1 MPVKETV
8 QIDVQVES
16 KNTLGSLEKQ
26 LAKVND
32 ELKEVEIGSKAFKTL
47 SKDAQRLERNIEG
60 VNNEIKGM
68 TLDTK
73 IKAGQNAVL
82 GLAGSLEATVGTL
95 GLLGIESETFGKFEE
110 KALSAL
116 TAARGF
122 IDMSEGF
129 GNLAIDLKDMNIAQ
143 KAYNLAAAAGN
154 KIMKALNITMKLNP
168 IGVLV
173 TTLVVAG
180 GLVFA
185 FRDKIKDLIKTA
197 LGPFKGIVDKIS
209 DAFVKLGEAIGVTDT
224 KAVKDLKARIK
235 LEEQA
240 IKEAAA
246 RGESTLKMEKNLL
259 VEKAKLL
266 EKGTKEFEEN
276 LNEQK
281 ILDIKIKKEQEAS
294 DKKASDNKIANA
306 KKTADKLKKQ
316 EETYLRSLQK
326 INDEIIDMTA
336 KSEEEQ
342 LKIKFDRRNRDI
354 DNLEI
359 TEKQK
364 TELKLKNQE
373 LYNDQYNELLDK
385 QAEDNKEKQ
394 KSRAFANQELD
405 FEIREL
411 EVQNLED
418 QLSLDTDRVNAEFD
432 KRRAN
437 AEESGESLFRIE
449 TLRLKTLTKLNS
461 QYVTDTKN
469 QEDVLAEYKHQVQM
483 ATIDNI
489 QGALGTLFED
499 NKAIASA
506 NVLVD
511 AAQAGVGIIKASQD
525 AGALGSIP
533 YQVSQ
538 FALLAATTFKSLQAI
553 NSASPSGGGAP
564 STPSPGAVGPDL
576 GRIENVD
583 LGAPTSSVEPTNAIR
598 AYVLTGDI
606 NSAQEADSRL
616 SNRRSLG

>member
-26 LAKVND
+26 LAKIND
-32 ELKEVEIGSKAFKTL
+32 ELKETEIGSKAFKTL
-47 SKDAQRLERNIEG
+47 SKEAQILERNIES
-60 VNNEIKGM
+60 VNNEIKGI
-68 TLDTK
+68 TLEAK

-82 GLAGSLEATVGTL
+82 GLSGALEATVGTL

-110 KALSAL
+110 KAISAL

-129 GNLAIDLKDMNIAQ
+129 GNLAVDLKKMNVAQ

-173 TTLVVAG
+173 TTLVIAG
-180 GLVFA
+180 GLIFA
-185 FRDKIKDLIKTA
+185 FRDKIKDLIKSA

-246 RGESTLKMEKNLL
+246 RGESTLQMEKNLL
-259 VEKAKLL
+259 VKKAELL
-266 EKGTKEFEEN
+266 EKGTKEYEEN

-281 ILDIKIKKEQEAS
+281 ILDIKIKKEQEES
-294 DKKASDNKIANA
+294 DKKASDKKIENA
-306 KKTADKLKKQ
+306 KKTAEKLKQQ
-316 EETYLRSLQK
+316 EQTYLRSLQK

-359 TEKQK
+359 TEEKK

-373 LYNDQYNELLDK
+373 LYNEQYNELLDK
-385 QAEDNKEKQ
+385 QAEDNKKKQ
-394 KSRAFANQELD
+394 KERALANQELD

-432 KRRAN
+432 KRRDSA
-437 AEESGESLFRIE
+437 AETGEDLFRIE
-449 TLRLKTLTKLNS
+449 TLRLKTLNNLNS
-461 QYVTDTKN
+461 QYVKDTKN
-469 QEDVLAEYKHQVQM
+469 QEDTLADYKASVQN

-511 AAQAGVGIIKASQD
+511 AAQAGVGIIKAGQE
-525 AGALGSIP
+525 LGGLASIP

-564 STPSPGAVGPDL
+564 STPAPGGVTQDL
-576 GRIENVD
+576 GRVENVD
-583 LGAPTSSVEPTNAIR
+583 LGAPTNTVEPTNAVR

-606 NSAQEADSRL
+606 NSAQEATSRL

>member
-26 LAKVND
+26 LAKIND
-32 ELKEVEIGSKAFKTL
+32 ELKETEIGSKAFKTL
-47 SKDAQRLERNIEG
+47 SKEAQILERNIES
-60 VNNEIKGM
+60 VNNEIKGI
-68 TLDTK
+68 TLEAK

-82 GLAGSLEATVGTL
+82 GLSGALEATVGTL

-110 KALSAL
+110 KAISAL

-129 GNLAIDLKDMNIAQ
+129 GNLAVDLKKMNVAQ

-173 TTLVVAG
+173 TTLVIAG
-180 GLVFA
+180 GLIFA
-185 FRDKIKDLIKTA
+185 FRDKIKDLIKSA

-246 RGESTLKMEKNLL
+246 RGESTLQMEKNLL
-259 VEKAKLL
+259 VKKAELL
-266 EKGTKEFEEN
+266 EKGTKEYEEN

-281 ILDIKIKKEQEAS
+281 ILDIKIKKEQEES
-294 DKKASDNKIANA
+294 DKKASDKKIENA
-306 KKTADKLKKQ
+306 KKTAEKLKQQ
-316 EETYLRSLQK
+316 EQTYLRSLQK

-359 TEKQK
+359 TEEKK

-373 LYNDQYNELLDK
+373 LYNEQYNELLDK
-385 QAEDNKEKQ
+385 QAEDNKKKQ
-394 KSRAFANQELD
+394 KERALANQELD

-432 KRRAN
+432 KRRDN
-437 AEESGESLFRIE
+437 AAQTGEDLFRIE
-449 TLRLKTLTKLNS
+449 TLRLKTLNNLNS
-461 QYVTDTKN
+461 QYVKDTKN
-469 QEDVLAEYKHQVQM
+469 QEDTLADYKASVQN

-511 AAQAGVGIIKASQD
+511 AAQAGVGIIKAGQE
-525 AGALGSIP
+525 LGGLASIP

-564 STPSPGAVGPDL
+564 STPAPGGVTQDL
-576 GRIENVD
+576 GRVENVD
-583 LGAPTSSVEPTNAIR
+583 LGAPTNTVEPTNAVR

-606 NSAQEADSRL
+606 NSAQEATSRL

>member
-26 LAKVND
+26 LAKIND
-32 ELKEVEIGSKAFKTL
+32 ELKETEIGSKAFKTL
-47 SKDAQRLERNIEG
+47 SKEAQILERNIES
-60 VNNEIKGM
+60 VNNEIKGI
-68 TLDTK
+68 TLEAK

-82 GLAGSLEATVGTL
+82 GLSGALEATVGTL

-110 KALSAL
+110 KAISAL

-129 GNLAIDLKDMNIAQ
+129 GNLAVDLKKMNVAQ

-173 TTLVVAG
+173 TTLVIAG
-180 GLVFA
+180 GLIFA
-185 FRDKIKDLIKTA
+185 FRDKIKDLIKSA

-246 RGESTLKMEKNLL
+246 RGESTLQMEKNLL
-259 VEKAKLL
+259 VKKAELL
-266 EKGTKEFEEN
+266 EKGTKEYEEN

-281 ILDIKIKKEQEAS
+281 ILDIKIKKEQEES
-294 DKKASDNKIANA
+294 DKKASDKKIENA
-306 KKTADKLKKQ
+306 KKTAEKLKQQ
-316 EETYLRSLQK
+316 EQTYLRSLQK

-359 TEKQK
+359 TEEKK

-373 LYNDQYNELLDK
+373 LYNEQYNELLDK
-385 QAEDNKEKQ
+385 QAEDNKKKQ
-394 KSRAFANQELD
+394 KERALANQELD

-432 KRRAN
+432 KRRDSA
-437 AEESGESLFRIE
+437 AETGEDLFRIE
-449 TLRLKTLTKLNS
+449 TLRLKTLNNLNS
-461 QYVTDTKN
+461 QYVKDTKN
-469 QEDVLAEYKHQVQM
+469 QEDTLADYKASVQN

-511 AAQAGVGIIKASQD
+511 AAQAGVGIIKAGQE
-525 AGALGSIP
+525 LGGLASIP

-564 STPSPGAVGPDL
+564 STPAPGGVTQDL
-576 GRIENVD
+576 GRVENID
-583 LGAPTSSVEPTNAIR
+583 LGAPTNTVEPTNAVR

-606 NSAQEADSRL
+606 NSAQEATSRL

>member
-26 LAKVND
+26 LAKIND
-32 ELKEVEIGSKAFKTL
+32 ELKETEIGSKAFKTL
-47 SKDAQRLERNIEG
+47 SKEAQILERNIES
-60 VNNEIKGM
+60 VNNEIKGI
-68 TLDTK
+68 TLEAK

-82 GLAGSLEATVGTL
+82 GLSGALEATVGTL

-110 KALSAL
+110 KAISAL

-122 IDMSEGF
+122 IDLSEGF
-129 GNLAIDLKDMNIAQ
+129 GNLAVDLKKMNVAQ

-173 TTLVVAG
+173 TTLVIAG
-180 GLVFA
+180 GLIFA
-185 FRDKIKDLIKTA
+185 FRDKIKDLIKSA

-246 RGESTLKMEKNLL
+246 RGESTLQMEKNLL
-259 VEKAKLL
+259 VKKAELL
-266 EKGTKEFEEN
+266 EKGTKEYEEN

-281 ILDIKIKKEQEAS
+281 ILDIKIKKEQEES
-294 DKKASDNKIANA
+294 DKKASDKKIENA
-306 KKTADKLKKQ
+306 KKTAEKLKQQ
-316 EETYLRSLQK
+316 EQTYLRSLQK

-359 TEKQK
+359 TEEKK

-373 LYNDQYNELLDK
+373 LYNEQYNELLDK
-385 QAEDNKEKQ
+385 QAEDNKKKQ
-394 KSRAFANQELD
+394 KERALANQELD

-432 KRRAN
+432 KRRDN
-437 AEESGESLFRIE
+437 AAQTGEDLFRIE
-449 TLRLKTLTKLNS
+449 TLRLKTLNNLNS
-461 QYVTDTKN
+461 QYVKDTKN
-469 QEDVLAEYKHQVQM
+469 QEDTLADYKASVQN

-511 AAQAGVGIIKASQD
+511 AAQAGVGIIKAGQE
-525 AGALGSIP
+525 LGGLASIP

-564 STPSPGAVGPDL
+564 STPAPGGVTQDL
-576 GRIENVD
+576 GRVENVD
-583 LGAPTSSVEPTNAIR
+583 LGAPTNTVEPTNAVR

-606 NSAQEADSRL
+606 NSAQEATSRL